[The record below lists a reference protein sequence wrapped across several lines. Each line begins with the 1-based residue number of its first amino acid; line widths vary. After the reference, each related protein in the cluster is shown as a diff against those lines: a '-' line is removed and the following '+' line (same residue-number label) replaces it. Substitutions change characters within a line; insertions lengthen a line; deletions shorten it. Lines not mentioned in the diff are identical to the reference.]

1 MSALGIIHS
10 QSHTSY
16 PSPSLVEFHPWLMRL
31 SGQPK
36 IKGKPMCR
44 SLDLFLPAAS
54 FFSALLCK
62 FQLPPPVFSAQCAQ
76 YVLFVFPLKKSETT
90 IGFTLLV
97 FLLQT
102 ALLSNTWEQYFLHL
116 TGVIVDYR
124 GWWVPC
130 HFYVHL
136 YTQSLYNCH
145 WNRTIFWISLQH
157 PTRPW

>member
-36 IKGKPMCR
+36 IKGKPTCR

-76 YVLFVFPLKKSETT
+76 YVLFVFPLRKSGTT

-102 ALLSNTWEQYFLHL
+102 ALTIVKYLRAVFPTFDQCHSWLQRTVSPMSLLCAPVYTIIIQLSLK
-116 TGVIVDYR
+116 
-124 GWWVPC
+124 
-130 HFYVHL
+130 
-136 YTQSLYNCH
+136 
-145 WNRTIFWISLQH
+145 
-157 PTRPW
+157 